1 MLKTKILPLLL
12 IFTLGVLSGTW
23 WHPPQPTVEFSTQ
36 DRNRIMW
43 AMLEHLEENDFNYK
57 EAQKKMHTEV
67 HWYNP
72 WSW

>member
-1 MLKTKILPLLL
+1 
-12 IFTLGVLSGTW
+12 
-23 WHPPQPTVEFSTQ
+23 
-36 DRNRIMW
+36 MW